1 MNQEFFF
8 KADMIQAKTLSRLT
22 WGTSI
27 LQILA
32 DILHAKV

>member
-22 WGTSI
+22 WGTCGE
-27 LQILA
+27 QPGF
-32 DILHAKV
+32 KY